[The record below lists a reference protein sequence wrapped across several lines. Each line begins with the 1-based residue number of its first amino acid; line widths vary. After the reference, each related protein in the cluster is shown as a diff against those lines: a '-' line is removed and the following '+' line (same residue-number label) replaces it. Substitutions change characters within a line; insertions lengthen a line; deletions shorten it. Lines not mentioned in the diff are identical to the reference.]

1 MTTTTANRTTV
12 RRTPATRTGRGFTLE
27 SVILA
32 LAFAVSMGL
41 ALLLSGVVTATL
53 AVQLPAGPVGM
64 ALTLALT
71 LGALGFTI
79 TITRRAFL
87 AALDLA

>member
-1 MTTTTANRTTV
+1 MTTTTANRPTV
-12 RRTPATRTGRGFTLE
+12 RRTPATRRSTLTLE
-27 SVILA
+27 SAMLA

-53 AVQLPAGPVGM
+53 AVQLPAGPVGLV
-64 ALTLALT
+64 LTLALT

-79 TITRRAFL
+79 TATRRAFL
-87 AALDLA
+87 AALDVA